1 MDNPLMITILWA
13 AMGAVVITMIFGFV
27 TMLRGNQ
34 SLKSNRLMQ
43 IRVGLQ
49 LLALVLFAFLLWSKH
64 G

>member
-1 MDNPLMITILWA
+1 MTKILWA
-13 AMGAVVITMIFGFV
+13 AMGAVLITLVYGIV
-27 TMLRGNQ
+27 TMLKGKQ

-49 LLALVLFAFLLWSKH
+49 LVALILFAFLLWSKN